1 MKDEQD
7 ADSDVGIGFSSS
19 GGDGKEVTD
28 AVGLGCEKKM
38 SL

>member
-7 ADSDVGIGFSSS
+7 TDSDVGRGFSSS
-19 GGDGKEVTD
+19 GGDGKERTD
-28 AVGLGCEKKM
+28 AVGLGCENKT

>member
-1 MKDEQD
+1 MEDEQHT
-7 ADSDVGIGFSSS
+7 DSDVGIGFSSS
-19 GGDGKEVTD
+19 GGDGKERTE